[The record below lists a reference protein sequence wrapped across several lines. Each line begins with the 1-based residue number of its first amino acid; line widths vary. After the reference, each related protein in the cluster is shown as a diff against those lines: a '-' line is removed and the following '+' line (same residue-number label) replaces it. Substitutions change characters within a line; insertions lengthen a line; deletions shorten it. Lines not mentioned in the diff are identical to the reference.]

1 MKIIGLTGG
10 IGTGKSTV
18 SSYLAQKGCY
28 IIDADKISREMTM
41 KGAPAL
47 DDILEVF
54 GKSYFDE
61 EGNLNRKKLGDLV
74 FREPAE
80 KAKLEK
86 IITQRVIKQTH
97 ETIEYLAKSGFK
109 GIVVVDAP
117 LLFECGMEKIVDE
130 SWLVTAALE
139 KRIERIIERDGLTK
153 EQILARINN
162 QMSQD
167 MQEKLSNYIIDNSG
181 SVDELK
187 KEIDFHLERIINE

>member
-117 LLFECGMEKIVDE
+117 LLFEFGMEKIVDE

>member
-80 KAKLEK
+80 KVKLEK

-153 EQILARINN
+153 EQILARISN